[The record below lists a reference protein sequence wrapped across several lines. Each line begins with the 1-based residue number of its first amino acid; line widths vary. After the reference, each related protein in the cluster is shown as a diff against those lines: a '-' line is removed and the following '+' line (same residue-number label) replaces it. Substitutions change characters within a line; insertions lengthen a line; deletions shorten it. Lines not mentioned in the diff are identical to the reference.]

1 MLCTRIPQSLVP
13 ASRDDVKSAMVN
25 EKLAL
30 LATAYLQELQT
41 QAIIVQQ

>member
-1 MLCTRIPQSLVP
+1 VRT
-13 ASRDDVKSAMVN
+13 AMVN

-30 LATAYLQELQT
+30 FATAYLQELRA